1 MPGPGSSSNGP
12 PCSSCR
18 QLGPAAGGSWQLGHA
33 PRFLSPAVAAQQSVP
48 AVPAVAAVPPPLGD
62 THHVRLATSYF
73 VSAAMNIKN
82 RIVDTN

>member
-1 MPGPGSSSNGP
+1 MPGPGTSSSGP

-33 PRFLSPAVAAQQSVP
+33 PRFLSPASSS
-48 AVPAVAAVPPPLGD
+48 VPAVAAVPAPPPQGD

-73 VSAAMNIKN
+73 ASAAAAMNIKN

>member
-1 MPGPGSSSNGP
+1 MPGPGSSSSSGP
-12 PCSSCR
+12 PSSSCR
-18 QLGPAAGGSWQLGHA
+18 QLDPAAGGSWQLGHA
-33 PRFLSPAVAAQQSVP
+33 PRFLSPASSS
-48 AVPAVAAVPPPLGD
+48 VPAVAAVPAPPPLGD